1 MSKRLDAGL
10 SSFTVIT
17 SKFGFSTFVGSS
29 KFLIST

>member
-17 SKFGFSTFVGSS
+17 FKIEFSAFERSS